1 MNVAVGVIFT
11 CKVTVSEVL
20 YWTEV
25 GPVGYSKPAHNT
37 NVVVSY
43 EQKILKVVIDFFQR
57 PTFYSDDST
66 SRGKQLTPVVQLAV
80 ISCGVR
86 VSSTNV

>member
-20 YWTEV
+20 YCTEV
-25 GPVGYSKPAHNT
+25 GPVGYSKPTHNT

-43 EQKILKVVIDFFQR
+43 EQKILKVVINLFQR
-57 PTFYSDDST
+57 PTFYGDDST
-66 SRGKQLTPVVQLAV
+66 SRGEQLTPVVHLTV
-80 ISCGVR
+80 ISCCVR
-86 VSSTNV
+86 VSSTNG